1 MIDMHTHVLFGVD
14 DGAKTIENSLDLIK
28 EEVNKGVSKIILT
41 PHFKKRHGETNVEK
55 ITENFIILKEIV
67 CKENL
72 KVELF
77 LGSEVYLDH
86 NYYDT
91 IWNEPI
97 ITLAGSNYVLIE
109 FSMTDVPKNIPEICY
124 EANLKGF
131 IPIIAHVE
139 RYDILYDNTQ
149 LIKDI
154 LNEGAHFQI
163 NASTI
168 VKKEEKES
176 FKFANYLLK
185 NELISFVASD
195 VHNRDSRAFYLEKAY
210 SVVNKTCSHNY
221 AEKIFKENQ
230 EKVIMN
236 KYFDSPKIENKIGFI
251 SKLFNKKLS

>member
-28 EEVNKGVSKIILT
+28 EEINKGVSKIILT
-41 PHFKKRHGETNVEK
+41 PHFKKRQGETNVEK
-55 ITENFIILKEIV
+55 ITENFITLRNIV
-67 CKENL
+67 SEENL

-86 NYYDT
+86 NYYYT
-91 IWNEPI
+91 LWKEPI
-97 ITLAGSNYVLIE
+97 ITLAGSDYVLIE
-109 FSMTDVPKNIPEICY
+109 FSMMDIPKNIPEICY
-124 EANLKGF
+124 EVKLKGF

-139 RYDILYDNTQ
+139 RYDILYDNPQ
-149 LIKDI
+149 LIRDI

-168 VKKEEKES
+168 VEKEEKES
-176 FKFANYLLK
+176 FKFVNYMLK
-185 NELISFVASD
+185 NELVSFVASD
-195 VHNRDSRAFYLEKAY
+195 VHNRDSRAFYLDKAY
-210 SVVNKTCSHNY
+210 IVVNKICNHNY

-236 KYFDSPKIENKIGFI
+236 KYFDSPKLEHKKGFI
-251 SKLFNKKLS
+251 SKLFYKKLS

>member
-14 DGAKTIENSLDLIK
+14 DGANTIENSLNLIK

-41 PHFKKRHGETNVEK
+41 PHFKKRQGETNVEK
-55 ITENFIILKEIV
+55 ITENFKILRKIV
-67 CKENL
+67 SEENL

-91 IWNEPI
+91 IWKEPI
-97 ITLAGSNYVLIE
+97 ITLAGSDYVLIE
-109 FSMTDVPKNIPEICY
+109 FSITDIPKNIPEICY
-124 EANLKGF
+124 EVKLKGF

-139 RYDILYDNTQ
+139 RYDTLYDNTQ

-163 NASTI
+163 NAST
-168 VKKEEKES
+168 VVNKEDKES
-176 FKFANYLLK
+176 YKFVNYMLK
-185 NELISFVASD
+185 NELVSFVASD
-195 VHNRDSRAFYLEKAY
+195 VHNNNSRAFYLDKAY
-210 SVVNKTCSHNY
+210 SVVNKMCNHSY
-221 AEKIFKENQ
+221 VEKIFKENQ
-230 EKVIMN
+230 DKVIMN
-236 KYFDSPKIENKIGFI
+236 KYFDSPKIEQKKGFI

>member
-41 PHFKKRHGETNVEK
+41 PHFKKKYGETSVEK
-55 ITENFIILKEIV
+55 INENFNVLKEIV

-91 IWNEPI
+91 LWKEPI
-97 ITLAGSNYVLIE
+97 ITLAGSDYVLIE
-109 FSMTDVPKNIPEICY
+109 FSMTDIPKNIPEICY
-124 EANLKGF
+124 EVRLKGF
-131 IPIIAHVE
+131 IPVIAHVE
-139 RYDILYDNTQ
+139 RYYTLYDNTQ
-149 LIKDI
+149 LIRDI
-154 LNEGAHFQI
+154 LNEDAHFQI

-168 VKKEEKES
+168 VNKEEKES
-176 FKFANYLLK
+176 CKFVNYLLK
-185 NELISFVASD
+185 NELVSFVASD
-195 VHNRDSRAFYLEKAY
+195 VHNKDSRAFYLDKAY
-210 SVVNKTCSHNY
+210 SVVNKICSHSY

-230 EKVIMN
+230 EKIIMN
-236 KYFDSPKIENKIGFI
+236 KYFDSPKLEIKKGFI

>member
-55 ITENFIILKEIV
+55 IVENFKVLKEIV
-67 CKENL
+67 SEENL
-72 KVELF
+72 NVELF

-91 IWNEPI
+91 IWKEPI
-97 ITLAGSNYVLIE
+97 ITLAGSDYVLIE
-109 FSMTDVPKNIPEICY
+109 FSMTDAPKNIPEICY

-163 NASTI
+163 NAST
-168 VKKEEKES
+168 VVNKEDKVS
-176 FKFANYLLK
+176 SKFVNYLLK
-185 NELISFVASD
+185 NELVSFVASD
-195 VHNRDSRAFYLEKAY
+195 VHNRDSRAFYLDKAY
-210 SVVNKTCSHNY
+210 SVVNKMCSHSY

-230 EKVIMN
+230 DKVIMN
-236 KYFDSPKIENKIGFI
+236 KYFDSPKIEQKKGFI
-251 SKLFNKKLS
+251 SKLFNKKSS

>member
-28 EEVNKGVSKIILT
+28 DEVNKGVSKIILT
-41 PHFKKRHGETNVEK
+41 PHFKKRRGETNVEK
-55 ITENFIILKEIV
+55 IAENFKTLKEIV
-67 CKENL
+67 CDENL

-77 LGSEVYLDH
+77 LGSEVYLDY

-91 IWNEPI
+91 IWKEPI
-97 ITLAGSNYVLIE
+97 ITLAGSDYLLIE
-109 FSMTDVPKNIPEICY
+109 FSMTDTPKNIPEICY

-163 NASTI
+163 NASTV
-168 VKKEEKES
+168 VKKEDKES
-176 FKFANYLLK
+176 FNFASYMLK
-185 NELISFVASD
+185 NELVSFVASD
-195 VHNRDSRAFYLEKAY
+195 VHNRDSRAFYLDKAY
-210 SVVNKTCSHNY
+210 SVVNKMCSHNY

-236 KYFDSPKIENKIGFI
+236 KYFDNPKIEQKKGFI
-251 SKLFNKKLS
+251 SKLFNKKSS

>member
-41 PHFKKRHGETNVEK
+41 PHFKKRHGEKNVEK
-55 ITENFIILKEIV
+55 ITENFKTLKEIV
-67 CKENL
+67 CEENL

-86 NYYDT
+86 NYYGT
-91 IWNEPI
+91 IWNESI
-97 ITLAGSNYVLIE
+97 ITLAGSDYVLIE
-109 FSMTDVPKNIPEICY
+109 FSMTDIPKNIPEICY
-124 EANLKGF
+124 EVRLKGF

-176 FKFANYLLK
+176 IKFANYMLK
-185 NELISFVASD
+185 NELVSFVASD
-195 VHNRDSRAFYLEKAY
+195 VHNRDSRAFYLDKAY

-236 KYFDSPKIENKIGFI
+236 EYFDSPKIENKIGFI